1 MSYYFFLGNT
11 MLPVPPPRMNT
22 KINGKNKTINLINE
36 GEVNLIKT
44 PGLTEISFDFLL
56 PNSRYPFANYDSS
69 LQTGLI
75 NYAVGAIS
83 SRIGGS
89 LGNAFSFKKRRRSS
103 IRSSPLKRREI
114 LSDLSLPAWVLIILN
129 CGIPICFAL
138 LRIIQ

>member
-89 LGNAFSFKKRRRSS
+89 LGNAFSFKKAAPFLDS
-103 IRSSPLKRREI
+103 LKRHEI

-129 CGIPICFAL
+129 CGTPICFAP

>member
-89 LGNAFSFKKRRRSS
+89 LGNAFSF
-103 IRSSPLKRREI
+103 
-114 LSDLSLPAWVLIILN
+114 
-129 CGIPICFAL
+129 
-138 LRIIQ
+138 